1 MMSMK
6 FTVII
11 PVYNEIEWIK
21 DFLDSIY
28 NQSRKPDEIIL
39 VDGKSN
45 DGTLEYLK
53 NEEKKWKI
61 KVFSFKCNIA
71 EARNYAVKHAKNEI
85 ILCTDA
91 GCVVDKNRCENIMKI
106 YETTDN
112 KVVGGKSDYI
122 IKSEFQKKVKNR
134 IISPDPNFSFVSS
147 RNISFYKEVWDD
159 VWWYPEYLTKWWED
173 TYFNYMIEKA
183 GYKIFFCKTAIVKR
197 WMWKNYKDFYKMYR
211 NYTQWDMEVFVI
223 NKVIQSDSLKQASI
237 FLLFGWFLI
246 ALLFILK
253 WYSIIAYL
261 IILLMLGLYKRSWWW
276 FIFDLKFSLAKMAWM
291 SVGLVKWI
299 IEGFKIKKKIRNT
312 K

>member
-1 MMSMK
+1 MK

-21 DFLDSIY
+21 DFLTSIY

-61 KVFSFKCNIA
+61 KVFSFKCNVP
-71 EARNYAVKHAKNEI
+71 EARNYAIKKTKNEI

-91 GCVVDKNRCENIMKI
+91 WCIVDKNRSKEIMKI

-112 KVVGGKSDYI
+112 KVVGWKSDYI

-134 IISPDPNFSFVSS
+134 IMPIRPEMGFISS
-147 RNISFYKEVWDD
+147 RNISFYKKVWYN
-159 VWWYPEYLTKWWED
+159 VWWYPENLKWWED
-173 TYFNYMIEKA
+173 TYFNYIIEKA

-197 WMWKNYKDFYKMYR
+197 CMWKNYKDFYKMYR
-211 NYTQWDMEVFVI
+211 NYTQWDTEAFI
-223 NKVIQSDSLKQASI
+223 IYNVIQSPSIKQAVI
-237 FLLFGWFLI
+237 FLLFGVFLI
-246 ALLFILK
+246 VLLFVLK

-261 IILLMLGLYKRSWWW
+261 IILLMIWLYKRSGGG
-276 FIFDLKFSLAKMAWM
+276 FIFDLQFSLAKMTWM
-291 SVGLVKWI
+291 TVGFIKWI
-299 IEGFKIKKKIRNT
+299 IKWLKIKNKK
-312 K
+312 